1 MGSIVTPGDFVELLY
16 PALRQAAA
24 IARALEGRVSNRPK
38 SGERRP
44 AKAALT
50 IADTAAQEALLV
62 PLFERFPDVSVEAE
76 EDTATA
82 SRFPREA
89 AARVVVD
96 PIDGTL
102 HFYLLREGPYA
113 VLAGLALHGRYE
125 AALVALPREELFFE
139 AVRGGR
145 RARRARRRRAAA
157 RAGGARRRPVL
168 VSYGLPEA
176 VSARLS
182 ARGLEPVPASGG
194 AIAVA
199 PLLPGVVAGL
209 RLAAP
214 GSISVRGRIGALVAR
229 EAGALVCR
237 EDGEP
242 FPEAIEAEEGALLV
256 AADER
261 ALADLRFALAARA

>member
-125 AALVALPREELFFE
+125 AALVALPREDLFFE
-139 AVRGGR
+139 AVRGGG
-145 RARRARRRRAAA
+145 ARGARGVGERLPA
-157 RAGGARRRPVL
+157 RVERGGARVL

>member
-1 MGSIVTPGDFVELLY
+1 MGAVVTPGEFVEALF

-62 PLFERFPDVSVEAE
+62 PLFERFPGVSLEAE
-76 EDTATA
+76 EDTAMAT
-82 SRFPREA
+82 RFAREGT
-89 AARVVVD
+89 ARVVVD

-102 HFYLLREGPYA
+102 HFYLLREGAYA
-113 VLAGLALHGRYE
+113 VLAGLALHDRYE
-125 AALVALPREELFFE
+125 AALVALPREDLFFE
-139 AVRGGR
+139 AVRG
-145 RARRARRRRAAA
+145 A
-157 RAGGARRRPVL
+157 GARLAHGIGDRRPAHVARDGARVL
-168 VSYGLPEA
+168 VSHDLPEPLR
-176 VSARLS
+176 ARLVQ
-182 ARGLEPVPASGG
+182 RGLEPVPASGG

-199 PLLPGVVAGL
+199 PLLPGVIAGL

-214 GSISVRGRIGALVAR
+214 GSVSTRGRIGALVAR
-229 EAGALVCR
+229 EAGALVCGR
-237 EDGEP
+237 DGAP
-242 FPEAIEAEEGALLV
+242 FPESLDAPADALLV

-261 ALADLRFALAARA
+261 ALTDLRFALADRA